1 MNHNQCNLLQTR
13 ILVGLTKGPWRI
25 STGFSTISVN
35 CRPGL
40 SICLHNTAYATSA
53 GYHALLACPG
63 GAGFSEWAIMPSMST
78 FDLLKRPMRD
88 LRISV
93 TDRCNFRCT
102 YCMPFDEYTWIER
115 LEVLSFEEIERL
127 SRIFLR
133 FGIEKIRLTGGEP
146 LVRKDLHRLVLRLA
160 KLEGLRDLSLTTN
173 GALLSE
179 QAEALHEAGLR
190 RINVSIDSLKGDR
203 FQALTKRGNLEE
215 VLRGLFAAKKAGL
228 APIKINAV
236 IIRGTNDDEILD
248 LVEFARSNGFEMR
261 FIEYMDVGNANA
273 WSLEK
278 TVTKKEI
285 LATVNSRFPVREVGR
300 ANGTA
305 PAVDYEFLDGA
316 GEIGIIGSVTEP
328 FCSSCTRVRLTADGK
343 LVTCLFAESGFDLKK
358 LLRMGA
364 SDDEI
369 AEHIQTIWGARTDRF
384 SDLRWSQVRS
394 GDYQPQ
400 QHKKI
405 EMITLGG

>member
-1 MNHNQCNLLQTR
+1 
-13 ILVGLTKGPWRI
+13 
-25 STGFSTISVN
+25 
-35 CRPGL
+35 
-40 SICLHNTAYATSA
+40 
-53 GYHALLACPG
+53 
-63 GAGFSEWAIMPSMST
+63 MPSL
-78 FDLLKRPMRD
+78 DLLKRPMRD

-115 LEVLSFEEIERL
+115 QEVLSFEEIERL
-127 SRIFLR
+127 ARLFLR

-146 LVRKDLHRLVLRLA
+146 LVRKDVGRLIQHLA
-160 KLEGLRDLSLTTN
+160 NLEGLRDLSLTTN

-179 QAEALHEAGLR
+179 QAEGLFKAGLR
-190 RINVSIDSLKGDR
+190 RVNVSIDSLKADR
-203 FQALTKRGNLEE
+203 FLALTKRGSLSD
-215 VLRGLFAAKKAGL
+215 VLNGVFAAKKAGF

-248 LVEFARSNGFEMR
+248 LVEFARSNGLEMR

-278 TVTKKEI
+278 TVTKQEI
-285 LATVNSRFPVREVGR
+285 LAIVNSRFPVREVGR
-300 ANGTA
+300 TNGTA

-358 LLRMGA
+358 LLRTGA

-369 AEHIQTIWGARTDRF
+369 AGHIQTIWSARTDRF
-384 SDLRWSQVRS
+384 SDLRWAQVRT
-394 GDYQPQ
+394 GDYQPRE
-400 QHKKI
+400 HKKI